1 MVYRKQRS
9 RGLGRSESSVTVK
22 GPKAARNLVLHLL
35 LLKELKSHS
44 LLLLPHLL
52 EHEHLGLLLSGLLS

>member
-1 MVYRKQRS
+1 M
-9 RGLGRSESSVTVK
+9 TVK
-22 GPKAARNLVLHLL
+22 DPKAARKLLKHLLLHLL

-52 EHEHLGLLLSGLLS
+52 EHEHLGLLLLGLLS

>member
-1 MVYRKQRS
+1 MGQ
-9 RGLGRSESSVTVK
+9 SESSVTVK
-22 GPKAARNLVLHLL
+22 DPKAARKLLKHLLLHLL

-52 EHEHLGLLLSGLLS
+52 KHEHLCLLLMGLRS